1 MYRRVSF
8 HQWNTRIIRLVPYT
22 EFTSTDLSETY
33 VYPFTAVQL
42 TLTSFKQAAKNSLV
56 ANDILKASCY
66 SSQYCFTLFC
76 SFTWRLTES
85 VCSTN
90 ALPIA
95 MHRQHV
101 LYSCLRTLQYRTFAY
116 APILHKYNTDVTDP
130 QSFMPASAWHS
141 CRDAALF
148 PNYFGQTCF
157 NAFYFCFTFI
167 RRSAVKRCV
176 LSIAVLYEYMIMM
189 KFMEIM

>member
-8 HQWNTRIIRLVPYT
+8 HQWNTHIIRLVPYT
-22 EFTSTDLSETY
+22 EFTST
-33 VYPFTAVQL
+33 YPRRTFTPLLQSSSSQLHSNRQQRAV
-42 TLTSFKQAAKNSLV
+42 LV

-66 SSQYCFTLFC
+66 SSQYCFTFFC
-76 SFTWRLTES
+76 SFTWRVTAS

-90 ALPIA
+90 ALSIA

-101 LYSCLRTLQYRTFAY
+101 LYSCLRTLKYRTFAY

-130 QSFMPASAWHS
+130 ESFMPASTWHS

-157 NAFYFCFTFI
+157 GLLELFFLA
-167 RRSAVKRCV
+167 
-176 LSIAVLYEYMIMM
+176 
-189 KFMEIM
+189 